1 MFMVKL
7 SRFFANSLLITSFSI
22 LCACSA
28 LPNYTNA
35 PTDRAEDKSASFSTN
50 RSIDAEKK
58 KIIYTIQPGD
68 TLSEIAQR
76 ISGNKKN
83 WRRIAKFNRIT
94 NPSKLR
100 VGQAIAIPR
109 YLILPTHEHSK
120 DSTLETTL
128 PTQSKPRPSQSAE
141 PKPDRNRV
149 SSTKIGTESNDRE
162 NKPVRSQEIRNRSGW
177 ILVNG
182 NYFPRELTREPDTI
196 SEIVTQVWPG
206 TKLQFVDRVNGWYKV
221 VTDQGTGYLN
231 PDYATIIH

>member
-1 MFMVKL
+1 MVKL
-7 SRFFANSLLITSFSI
+7 PHFFAKPLLITSFSV
-22 LCACSA
+22 LYACSA
-28 LPNYTNA
+28 LPIYTNT

-50 RSIDAEKK
+50 RSIDTVKK
-58 KIIYTIQPGD
+58 EIIYTIQSGD
-68 TLSEIAQR
+68 TLSKIALR

-100 VGQAIAIPR
+100 VGQVIAIPR
-109 YLILPTHEHSK
+109 YLILPTHEQSK
-120 DSTLETTL
+120 DTPLETTP
-128 PTQSKPRPSQSAE
+128 PTQSKPQASQSTK

-162 NKPVRSQEIRNRSGW
+162 NKLVRAQEIRNRFGW

-182 NYFPRELTREPDTI
+182 NYYPRELTSEPDTV

-206 TKLQFVDRVNGWYKV
+206 TKLRFVDRVNGWYKV